1 MRVLLVE
8 DEAVLRDTLKARL
21 VEAGFTVDVAQDGE
35 EGVFAGLE
43 YPLDVAIVDLGL
55 PKLPGLEVIRRLRAA
70 RKTYPILI
78 LTARDNWQDKV
89 EGLQAGADD
98 YVAKPFHFEEV
109 LARLQALL
117 RRAGGWAS
125 PELKCGPIL
134 LDTRAQ
140 TVKVG
145 EAAVDLTTF
154 EYRILEH
161 LMLRAGEVISKTE
174 LTERLYDQDFERD
187 SNVIEVLVGRLRRKL
202 DPQDELKPIET
213 LRGRGY
219 RFALAARPGGAV
231 NLRAFA
237 QPAAPVLGFRAAR
250 AVFRRD
256 DVPARFGLSGR
267 VGSHAA
273 RITRLADG
281 VARGGRGA
289 GARRR
294 LRASHARY
302 GSATDSPAIG
312 PVRADPLHQAPVAL
326 ALDGGHDDGFR
337 AAAGTG

>member
-1 MRVLLVE
+1 MRVLVVE
-8 DEAVLRDTLKARL
+8 DEAALRETMKTRL
-21 VEAGFTVDVAQDGE
+21 TEAGFTVDVAQDGE
-35 EGVFAGLE
+35 EGLFAGRE

-55 PKLPGLEVIRRLRAA
+55 PKLAGLEVIRRLRAA
-70 RKTYPILI
+70 GKAFPILI

-125 PELKCGPIL
+125 PELKCGPVA

-140 TVKVG
+140 TVRVDG
-145 EAAVDLTTF
+145 QAVELTTF

-161 LMLRAGEVISKTE
+161 LMLRAGDVISKAE

-202 DPQDELKPIET
+202 DPEDRLKPIET

-219 RFALAARPGGAV
+219 RFALARD
-231 NLRAFA
+231 
-237 QPAAPVLGFRAAR
+237 PV
-250 AVFRRD
+250 
-256 DVPARFGLSGR
+256 S
-267 VGSHAA
+267 
-273 RITRLADG
+273 
-281 VARGGRGA
+281 
-289 GARRR
+289 
-294 LRASHARY
+294 
-302 GSATDSPAIG
+302 
-312 PVRADPLHQAPVAL
+312 
-326 ALDGGHDDGFR
+326 
-337 AAAGTG
+337 